1 MAVAVANTVVSTDLT
16 AVREVDFVTRFA
28 REIKI
33 FREIL
38 GNIRMER
45 HAPGTKLTVKKAA
58 VTLNTSS
65 VGEGETIPYNAIS
78 YTETDVG
85 SLTWDKQKIGVTME
99 AISAHGYDAAVQAA
113 DDDMLYKLRSKIV
126 NDFFTFAQTGTL
138 TSDIQTYDFQS
149 ALAEAQAQVQAKWE
163 DMDRGYSDIIA
174 FANVK
179 DAYRYLGAAQITT
192 QTAFGM
198 TYIENFLGFS
208 KLFLTSKIPQGKI
221 VATPSQNLILY
232 YVDATA
238 NDFNK
243 AGFLF
248 RTDNE
253 TNLIG
258 VHVEGNHNTDVSEL
272 STVMAMGLFSEY
284 LDGIA
289 VIAIEEVMPVLKVV
303 SAAGSSSGKTAI
315 TVSGYTLGSGDSY
328 KYKVTDDEI
337 VVRKGDSTASG
348 WTSWNG
354 SADITAATGKHIAI
368 VVSNTNAV
376 VAAGETVVTAAT

>member
-38 GNIRMER
+38 GNIRMEK

-289 VIAIEEVMPVLKVV
+289 VIAIEDVMPVLKVV
-303 SAAGSSSGKTAI
+303 SAEGSSSGKTAI
-315 TVSGYTLGSGDSY
+315 TVTGYTLGSGDSY

-376 VAAGETVVTAAT
+376 VAAGETTVTAKA

>member
-1 MAVAVANTVVSTDLT
+1 MAVAVENTVVSTDLT
-16 AVREVDFVTRFA
+16 AVREIDFVTRFA

-38 GNIRMER
+38 GNIRMEK

-289 VIAIEEVMPVLKVV
+289 VIAIEDVMPVLKVV
-303 SAAGSSSGKTAI
+303 SAEGSSSGKTAI
-315 TVSGYTLGSGDSY
+315 TVTGYTLGSGDSY

-354 SADITAATGKHIAI
+354 SAEITAATGKHIAI

-376 VAAGETVVTAAT
+376 VAAGETTVTAKA

>member
-1 MAVAVANTVVSTDLT
+1 MPVAVANTVVSTDLT
-16 AVREVDFVTRFA
+16 AVREIDFVTRFA

-38 GNIRMER
+38 GNIRMEK

-289 VIAIEEVMPVLKVV
+289 VIAIEEVMPALKVI
-303 SAAGSSSGKTAI
+303 SAEGSSSGKTAI
-315 TVSGYTLGSGDSY
+315 TVTGYTLGSGDSY

-354 SADITAATGKHIAI
+354 SAEITAATGKHITI
-368 VVSNTNAV
+368 VVSNTNKV
-376 VAAGETVVTAAT
+376 VAAGQTTVTAKA

>member
-1 MAVAVANTVVSTDLT
+1 MPAAVNNTVVSTDLT
-16 AVREVDFVTRFA
+16 AVREIDFVTRFA

-38 GNIRMER
+38 GNIRMEK

-65 VGEGETIPYNAIS
+65 VGEGETIPYNAVS

-99 AISAHGYDAAVQAA
+99 AISTHGYDAAVQTA

-126 NDFFTFAQTGTL
+126 NNFFTFAQTGTL

-289 VIAIEEVMPVLKVV
+289 VIAIEGVMPALKVV
-303 SAAGSSSGKTAI
+303 SAEGSSSGKTAI
-315 TVSGYTLGSGDSY
+315 TVTGYTLGSGDSY

-354 SADITAATGKHIAI
+354 SAEITAATGKHIAI
-368 VVSNTNAV
+368 VVSNTNKV
-376 VAAGETVVTAAT
+376 VAAGQTTVTAKA

>member
-1 MAVAVANTVVSTDLT
+1 MPVAVANTVVSTDLT
-16 AVREVDFVTRFA
+16 AVREIDFVTRFA

-38 GNIRMER
+38 GNIRMEK

-289 VIAIEEVMPVLKVV
+289 VIAIEEVMPALKVI
-303 SAAGSSSGKTAI
+303 SAEGSSSGKTAI
-315 TVSGYTLGSGDSY
+315 TVTGYTLSSGDSY

-354 SADITAATGKHIAI
+354 SAEITAATGKHIAI

-376 VAAGETVVTAAT
+376 VAAGETTVTAKA

>member
-1 MAVAVANTVVSTDLT
+1 MAAAVANTVVSTDLT
-16 AVREVDFVTRFA
+16 AVREIDFVTRFA

-38 GNIRMER
+38 GNIRMEK

-289 VIAIEEVMPVLKVV
+289 VIAIEEVMPALKVI
-303 SAAGSSSGKTAI
+303 SAEGSSSGKTAI
-315 TVSGYTLGSGDSY
+315 TVTGYTLSSGDSY

-354 SADITAATGKHIAI
+354 SAEITAATGKHITI

-376 VAAGETVVTAAT
+376 VAAGETTVTAKA

>member
-1 MAVAVANTVVSTDLT
+1 MPVAVANTVVSTDLT
-16 AVREVDFVTRFA
+16 AVREIDFVTRFA

-38 GNIRMER
+38 GNIRMEK

-289 VIAIEEVMPVLKVV
+289 VIAIEEVMPALKVV
-303 SAAGSSSGKTAI
+303 SAEGSSSGKTAI
-315 TVSGYTLGSGDSY
+315 TVTGYTLGSGDSY

-354 SADITAATGKHIAI
+354 SAEITAATGKHITI

-376 VAAGETVVTAAT
+376 VAAGETTVTAKA

>member
-1 MAVAVANTVVSTDLT
+1 MAAAVANTVVSTDLT

-38 GNIRMER
+38 GNIRMEK

-113 DDDMLYKLRSKIV
+113 DDDLLYKLRSKIV

-138 TSDIQTYDFQS
+138 TSDIQTYTFQS

-289 VIAIEEVMPVLKVV
+289 VIAIEDVMPVLKVV
-303 SAAGSSSGKTAI
+303 SAEGSSSGKTAI
-315 TVSGYTLGSGDSY
+315 TVTGYTLGSGDSY

-354 SADITAATGKHIAI
+354 SAEITAATGKHIAI

-376 VAAGETVVTAAT
+376 VAAGETTVTAKA

>member
-1 MAVAVANTVVSTDLT
+1 MPVAVANTVVSTDLT
-16 AVREVDFVTRFA
+16 AVREIDFVTRFA

-38 GNIRMER
+38 GNIRMEK

-65 VGEGETIPYNAIS
+65 VGEGETIPYNVVS

-85 SLTWDKQKIGVTME
+85 TLSWDKQKIGVTME

-163 DMDRGYSDIIA
+163 DMDRGYSDIVA

-179 DAYRYLGAAQITT
+179 DAYRYLGSAQITT

-289 VIAIEEVMPVLKVV
+289 VIAIEDVMPVLKVV
-303 SAAGSSSGKTAI
+303 SAEGSSSGKTAI
-315 TVSGYTLGSGDSY
+315 TVTGYTLGSGDSY

-354 SADITAATGKHIAI
+354 SAEITAATGKHIAI

-376 VAAGETVVTAAT
+376 VAAGETTVTAKA

>member
-1 MAVAVANTVVSTDLT
+1 MSVAVANTVVSTDLT

-38 GNIRMER
+38 GNIRMEK

-289 VIAIEEVMPVLKVV
+289 VIAIEEVMPALKVV
-303 SAAGSSSGKTAI
+303 SAEGSSSGKTAI
-315 TVSGYTLGSGDSY
+315 TVTGYTLGSGDSY

-354 SADITAATGKHIAI
+354 SAEITAATGKHIAI
-368 VVSNTNAV
+368 VVSHTNKV
-376 VAAGETVVTAAT
+376 VAAGETTVTAKA

>member
-1 MAVAVANTVVSTDLT
+1 MAVANTVVSTDLT

-38 GNIRMER
+38 GNIRMEK

-58 VTLNTSS
+58 VTLNASS

-289 VIAIEEVMPVLKVV
+289 VIAIEDVMPVLKVV
-303 SAAGSSSGKTAI
+303 SAEGSSSGKTAI
-315 TVSGYTLGSGDSY
+315 TVSGYTLGTGDSY

-348 WTSWNG
+348 WTNWNG
-354 SADITAATGKHIAI
+354 SADITAATGKHITI

-376 VAAGETVVTAAT
+376 VAAGETTVTAKA

>member
-1 MAVAVANTVVSTDLT
+1 MPVAVANTVVSTDLT

-38 GNIRMER
+38 GNIRMEK

-289 VIAIEEVMPVLKVV
+289 VIAIEDVMPVLKVV

-354 SADITAATGKHIAI
+354 SAEITAATGKHIAI

-376 VAAGETVVTAAT
+376 VAAGETTVTAKA

>member
-16 AVREVDFVTRFA
+16 AVREIDFVTRFA

-38 GNIRMER
+38 GNIRMEK

-126 NDFFTFAQTGTL
+126 NNFFTFAQTGTL

-163 DMDRGYSDIIA
+163 DMDRGYSDIVA

-192 QTAFGM
+192 QTSFGM

-272 STVMAMGLFSEY
+272 STVMAMGLFAEY
-284 LDGIA
+284 LDGIT
-289 VIAIEEVMPVLKVV
+289 VITIEDVMPALKVV

>member
-1 MAVAVANTVVSTDLT
+1 MAAAVTNTVVSTDLT
-16 AVREVDFVTRFA
+16 AVREIDFVTRFA

-38 GNIRMER
+38 GNIRMEK
-45 HAPGTKLTVKKAA
+45 HAPGTRLTVKKAA

-258 VHVEGNHNTDVSEL
+258 VHVEGNHDTDVSEL

-289 VIAIEEVMPVLKVV
+289 VIAIEEVMPALKVV
-303 SAAGSSSGKTAI
+303 SAEGSSSGKTAI
-315 TVSGYTLGSGDSY
+315 TVTGYTLGNGDSY

-354 SADITAATGKHIAI
+354 SAEITAATGKHIAI

-376 VAAGETVVTAAT
+376 VAAGETTVTAKA

>member
-1 MAVAVANTVVSTDLT
+1 MSVAVANTVVSTDLT

-38 GNIRMER
+38 GNIRMEK

-289 VIAIEEVMPVLKVV
+289 VIAIEDVMPVLKVV
-303 SAAGSSSGKTAI
+303 SAEGSSSGKTAI
-315 TVSGYTLGSGDSY
+315 TVTGYTLGSGDSY

-337 VVRKGDSTASG
+337 VVRKGGSTASG

-354 SADITAATGKHIAI
+354 NAEITAATGKHIAI

-376 VAAGETVVTAAT
+376 VAAGETTVTAKA

>member
-1 MAVAVANTVVSTDLT
+1 MAAAVANTVVSTDLT

-38 GNIRMER
+38 GNIRMEK

-289 VIAIEEVMPVLKVV
+289 VIAIEDVMPVLKVV
-303 SAAGSSSGKTAI
+303 SAEGSSSGKTAI
-315 TVSGYTLGSGDSY
+315 TVTGYTLGSGDSY

-354 SADITAATGKHIAI
+354 SAEITAATGKHIAI

-376 VAAGETVVTAAT
+376 VAAGETTVTAKA

>member
-1 MAVAVANTVVSTDLT
+1 MAAAVANTVVSTDLT

-38 GNIRMER
+38 GNIRMEK

-138 TSDIQTYDFQS
+138 TSDIQTYTFQS

-289 VIAIEEVMPVLKVV
+289 VIAIEDVMPVLKVV
-303 SAAGSSSGKTAI
+303 SAEGSSSGKTAI
-315 TVSGYTLGSGDSY
+315 TVTGYTLGSGDSY

-354 SADITAATGKHIAI
+354 SAEITAATGKHIAI

-376 VAAGETVVTAAT
+376 VAAGETTVTAKA

>member
-1 MAVAVANTVVSTDLT
+1 MPAAVANTVVSTDLT

-38 GNIRMER
+38 GNIRMEK

-289 VIAIEEVMPVLKVV
+289 VIAIEDVMPVLKVV

-315 TVSGYTLGSGDSY
+315 TVTGYTLGSGDSY

-354 SADITAATGKHIAI
+354 SAEITAATGKHIAI

-376 VAAGETVVTAAT
+376 VAAGETTVTAKA

>member
-1 MAVAVANTVVSTDLT
+1 MAAAVTNTVVSTDLT
-16 AVREVDFVTRFA
+16 AVREIDFVTRFA

-38 GNIRMER
+38 GNIRMEK
-45 HAPGTKLTVKKAA
+45 HSPGTKLTVKKAA

-258 VHVEGNHNTDVSEL
+258 VHVEGNHSTDVSEL

-289 VIAIEEVMPVLKVV
+289 VIAIEDVMPVLKVV

-315 TVSGYTLGSGDSY
+315 TVTGYTLGSGDRY

-354 SADITAATGKHIAI
+354 SAEITAATNKHIAI

-376 VAAGETVVTAAT
+376 VAAGETTVTAKA

>member
-1 MAVAVANTVVSTDLT
+1 MAVTVANTVVSTDLT
-16 AVREVDFVTRFA
+16 AVREIDFVTRFA

-38 GNIRMER
+38 GNIRMEK

-315 TVSGYTLGSGDSY
+315 TVTGYTLGSGDSY

-354 SADITAATGKHIAI
+354 SAEITAATGKHIAI

-376 VAAGETVVTAAT
+376 VAAGETTVTAKA

>member
-1 MAVAVANTVVSTDLT
+1 MPVAVANTVVSTDLT

-38 GNIRMER
+38 GNIRMEK

-289 VIAIEEVMPVLKVV
+289 VIAIEEVMPALKVV
-303 SAAGSSSGKTAI
+303 SAEGSSSGKTAI
-315 TVSGYTLGSGDSY
+315 TVTGYTLGSGDSY

-354 SADITAATGKHIAI
+354 SAEITAATGKHITI

-376 VAAGETVVTAAT
+376 VAAGETTVTAKA

>member
-16 AVREVDFVTRFA
+16 AVREIDFVTRFA

-38 GNIRMER
+38 GNIRMEK

-289 VIAIEEVMPVLKVV
+289 VIAIEDVMPVLKVV
-303 SAAGSSSGKTAI
+303 SAEGSSSGKTAI
-315 TVSGYTLGSGDSY
+315 TVTGYTLGSGDSY

-376 VAAGETVVTAAT
+376 VAAGETTVTAKA

>member
-1 MAVAVANTVVSTDLT
+1 MPVAVANTVVSTDLT
-16 AVREVDFVTRFA
+16 AVREIDFVTRFA

-38 GNIRMER
+38 GNIRMEK

-289 VIAIEEVMPVLKVV
+289 VIAIEDVMPVLKVV
-303 SAAGSSSGKTAI
+303 SAEGSSSGKTAI
-315 TVSGYTLGSGDSY
+315 TVTGYTLGSGDSY

-348 WTSWNG
+348 WTNWNG
-354 SADITAATGKHIAI
+354 SAEITAATNKHIAI

-376 VAAGETVVTAAT
+376 VAAGETTVTAKA

>member
-1 MAVAVANTVVSTDLT
+1 MAAAVTNTVVSTDLT
-16 AVREVDFVTRFA
+16 AVREIDFVTRFA

-38 GNIRMER
+38 GNIRMEK

-65 VGEGETIPYNAIS
+65 VGEGETIPYNAVS

-138 TSDIQTYDFQS
+138 TSDIQTYTFQS

-258 VHVEGNHNTDVSEL
+258 VHVEGNHSTDVSEL

-289 VIAIEEVMPVLKVV
+289 VIAIEDVMPVLKVV
-303 SAAGSSSGKTAI
+303 SAEGSSSGKTAI
-315 TVSGYTLGSGDSY
+315 TVTGYTLGSGDSY

-354 SADITAATGKHIAI
+354 SAEITAATGKHIAI

-376 VAAGETVVTAAT
+376 VAAGETTVTAKA

>member
-1 MAVAVANTVVSTDLT
+1 MAAAVANTVVSTDLT

-38 GNIRMER
+38 GNIRMEK

-65 VGEGETIPYNAIS
+65 VGEGETIPYNAVS

-138 TSDIQTYDFQS
+138 TSDIQTYTFQS

-221 VATPSQNLILY
+221 VATPSQHLILY

-289 VIAIEEVMPVLKVV
+289 VIAIEDVMPVLKVV
-303 SAAGSSSGKTAI
+303 SAEGSSSGKTAI
-315 TVSGYTLGSGDSY
+315 TVTGYTLGSGDSY

-354 SADITAATGKHIAI
+354 SAEITAATGKHIAI

-376 VAAGETVVTAAT
+376 VAAGETTVTAKA

>member
-1 MAVAVANTVVSTDLT
+1 MAVANTVVSTDLT
-16 AVREVDFVTRFA
+16 AVREIDFVTRFA

-38 GNIRMER
+38 GNIRMEK

-163 DMDRGYSDIIA
+163 DMDRGYSDIVA

-354 SADITAATGKHIAI
+354 SAEITAATGKHIAI

-376 VAAGETVVTAAT
+376 VAAGETTVTAKA

>member
-1 MAVAVANTVVSTDLT
+1 MSVAVANTVVSTDLT

-38 GNIRMER
+38 GNIRMEK

-65 VGEGETIPYNAIS
+65 VGEGETIPYNVIS

-113 DDDMLYKLRSKIV
+113 DDDILYKLRSKIV

-163 DMDRGYSDIIA
+163 DMDRGYSDIVA

-289 VIAIEEVMPVLKVV
+289 VIAIEDVMPVLKVV
-303 SAAGSSSGKTAI
+303 SAEGSSSGKTAI
-315 TVSGYTLGSGDSY
+315 TVTGYTLGSGDSY

-354 SADITAATGKHIAI
+354 SAEITAATNKHIAI

-376 VAAGETVVTAAT
+376 VAAGETTVTAKA

>member
-1 MAVAVANTVVSTDLT
+1 MSAAVANTVVSTDLT

-38 GNIRMER
+38 GNIRMEK

-289 VIAIEEVMPVLKVV
+289 VIAIEDVMPVLKVV
-303 SAAGSSSGKTAI
+303 SAEGSSSGKTAI
-315 TVSGYTLGSGDSY
+315 TVTGYTLGSGDSY

-354 SADITAATGKHIAI
+354 NAEITAATGKHIAI

-376 VAAGETVVTAAT
+376 VAAGETTVTAKA

>member
-1 MAVAVANTVVSTDLT
+1 MPVAVANTVVSTDLS
-16 AVREVDFVTRFA
+16 AVREIDFVTRFA

-38 GNIRMER
+38 GNIRMEK

-85 SLTWDKQKIGVTME
+85 SLTWNKQKIGVTME

-198 TYIENFLGFS
+198 TYIENFLGFR

-354 SADITAATGKHIAI
+354 SAEITAATNKHIAI

>member
-1 MAVAVANTVVSTDLT
+1 MAAAVANTVVSTDLT

-38 GNIRMER
+38 GNIRMEK

-65 VGEGETIPYNAIS
+65 VGEGETIPYNAVS

-303 SAAGSSSGKTAI
+303 SAEGSSSGKTAI
-315 TVSGYTLGSGDSY
+315 TVTGYTLGSGDSY

-354 SADITAATGKHIAI
+354 SAEITAATGKHIAI

-376 VAAGETVVTAAT
+376 VAAGETTVTAKA

>member
-1 MAVAVANTVVSTDLT
+1 MAAAVTNTVVSTDLT
-16 AVREVDFVTRFA
+16 AVREIDFVTRFA

-38 GNIRMER
+38 GNIRMEK

-221 VATPSQNLILY
+221 IATPSQNLILY

-289 VIAIEEVMPVLKVV
+289 VIAIEDVMPVLKVV

-315 TVSGYTLGSGDSY
+315 TVTGYTLGSGDSY

-354 SADITAATGKHIAI
+354 SAEITAATGKHIAI

-376 VAAGETVVTAAT
+376 VAAGETTVTAKA

>member
-1 MAVAVANTVVSTDLT
+1 MAVAVNNTVVSTDLT
-16 AVREVDFVTRFA
+16 AVREIDFVTRFA

-38 GNIRMER
+38 GNIRMEK

-65 VGEGETIPYNAIS
+65 VGEGETIPYNAVS

-163 DMDRGYSDIIA
+163 DMDRGYSDIVA

-258 VHVEGNHNTDVSEL
+258 VHVEGNHYTDVSEL

-289 VIAIEEVMPVLKVV
+289 VIAIEDVMPVLKVV

-315 TVSGYTLGSGDSY
+315 TVTMERQRRDCSGN
-328 KYKVTDDEI
+328 
-337 VVRKGDSTASG
+337 R
-348 WTSWNG
+348 
-354 SADITAATGKHIAI
+354 
-368 VVSNTNAV
+368 
-376 VAAGETVVTAAT
+376 

>member
-16 AVREVDFVTRFA
+16 AVREIDFVTRFA

-38 GNIRMER
+38 GNIRMEK

-126 NDFFTFAQTGTL
+126 NDFFAFAQTGTL

-289 VIAIEEVMPVLKVV
+289 VIAIEDVMPVLKVV
-303 SAAGSSSGKTAI
+303 SAEGSSSGKTAI
-315 TVSGYTLGSGDSY
+315 TVTGYTLGTGDSY

-354 SADITAATGKHIAI
+354 SAEITAATGKHIAI

-376 VAAGETVVTAAT
+376 VAAGETTVTAKA

>member
-16 AVREVDFVTRFA
+16 AVREIDFVTRFA

-38 GNIRMER
+38 GNIRMEK

-163 DMDRGYSDIIA
+163 DMDRGYSDIVA

-354 SADITAATGKHIAI
+354 SAEITAATGKHIAI

-376 VAAGETVVTAAT
+376 VAAGETTVTAKA

>member
-1 MAVAVANTVVSTDLT
+1 MAVANTVVSTDLT
-16 AVREVDFVTRFA
+16 AVREIDFVTRFA

-38 GNIRMER
+38 GNIRMEK

-354 SADITAATGKHIAI
+354 SAEITAATGKHIAI

-376 VAAGETVVTAAT
+376 VAAGETTVTAKA